1 MNGPAAYPFQS
12 DHAWLDFAEAAEAFV
27 LLDAGRRLLLWN
39 ESYRQLWNL
48 PADLPRRTPYAEM
61 LAHLPDAAEIVAL
74 LDRPDVPLE
83 HQIAGGRW
91 LSSRV
96 RPGRDG
102 GFVIVH
108 VDISA
113 LKQREAELTRAYDQL
128 ELQNR
133 RIEEA
138 AHDLA
143 EARDAAQRANEAKSV
158 FLANMSHELR
168 TPLNAIIG
176 FSEIIEREM
185 FGPLGS
191 QRYRDY
197 LGDIGRS
204 GRHLLTLIND
214 ILDMSKIEARK
225 MELHEQ
231 EIEVADLIAE
241 CVRVLA
247 TRAATGRVTVDT
259 EVAPDLPHLYAD
271 ATRMRQV
278 LINLLSNAVKFTD
291 PEGRVAVR
299 ASLDAAG
306 HLAIGV
312 KDSGRGM
319 SGEDIEVALQP
330 FRQVATGYAR
340 PQEGTGLGL
349 PLAKALVGL
358 HGGDLEIRSQPGS
371 GTTVT
376 VLIPPTRLM
385 FPKADRASA

>member
-1 MNGPAAYPFQS
+1 MNGPAAFPFQS
-12 DHAWLDFAEAAEAFV
+12 DHAWLDVAEAAEAFV
-27 LLDAGRRLLLWN
+27 LLDAERCVLLWN
-39 ESYRQLWNL
+39 ESYRRLWGL
-48 PADLPRRTPYAEM
+48 PEDLRRGTPYAEM
-61 LAHLPDAAEIVAL
+61 LAGCAEASEMLGL
-74 LDRPDVPLE
+74 LDRPDHVLD
-83 HQIAGGRW
+83 HQVAGGRW

-96 RPGRDG
+96 RRGRDG

-113 LKQREAELTRAYDQL
+113 LKEREAELTRAYDQL

-138 AHDLA
+138 AQDLA

-231 EIEVADLIAE
+231 EIDVEELIAE
-241 CVRVLA
+241 CARVLA
-247 TRAATGRVTVDT
+247 TRAAAGRVTVDS
-259 EVAPDLPHLYAD
+259 EIAPDLPRLYAD
-271 ATRMRQV
+271 PTRMRQV

-299 ASLDAAG
+299 AALDARG
-306 HLAIGV
+306 QLAIGV
-312 KDSGRGM
+312 EDTGRGM
-319 SGEDIEVALQP
+319 TGEDIEVALQP

-358 HGGDLEIRSQPGS
+358 HGGNLEITSRPGA
-371 GTTVT
+371 GTTIT
-376 VLIPPTRLM
+376 VLLPPTRLLL
-385 FPKADRASA
+385 PKADRATA